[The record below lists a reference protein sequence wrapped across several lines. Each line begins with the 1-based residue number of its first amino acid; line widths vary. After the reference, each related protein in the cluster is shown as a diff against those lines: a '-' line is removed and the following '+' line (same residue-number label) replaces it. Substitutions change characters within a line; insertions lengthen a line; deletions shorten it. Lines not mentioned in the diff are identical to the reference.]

1 MSATAKQGETQRS
14 VPVIDPAEVKL
25 QHEGFQ
31 WREILVRLPM
41 DATLQ
46 HLNEPALW
54 RLVQGDPRKAL
65 CRLDRISIIDHGE
78 TWLAEAVVSGATGH
92 GVTLAGIKKTDL
104 PPRTELLLETED
116 YRTAFVGS
124 GYATLRKKDGQIM
137 TPITLSRAAAERDH
151 RNLIPTKSR

>member
-1 MSATAKQGETQRS
+1 
-14 VPVIDPAEVKL
+14 VIDPAEVKL

-31 WREILVRLPM
+31 WREILVRLPI

-46 HLNEPALW
+46 DLNEPTLW

-65 CRLDRISIIDHGE
+65 CRLDRVAIIDHGE
-78 TWLAEAVVSGATGH
+78 TWLAEAVVSGATGQ
-92 GVTLAGIKKTDL
+92 GVTLAGVKKTDL
-104 PPRTELLLETED
+104 PPRTEVLLETED

-137 TPITLSRAAAERDH
+137 TPVTLSKAAAERDH